1 MRNLFLDLKIKREL
15 KKFVAFKN
23 SYNFNM
29 KEIEKRDDGAVFC
42 DGACLRE
49 NADAEWV
56 GETESLVNVGYI
68 IHGANHSKVLSNLF
82 PYKFY
87 FKGHKMACAESVFQ
101 AFKFKDKKLQKF
113 VFEYSALNANR
124 VKGCSDY
131 DWKES
136 GKVYFLGKEYD
147 RYSKEYEL
155 LLDEMYVSMLQNPLF
170 VQALKNVGDKYILHA
185 MGEED
190 RNKTTFSREEFEKE
204 LNILKAYVVSKHR

>member
-15 KKFVAFKN
+15 KKFIEFKN
-23 SYNFNM
+23 SYDFKM
-29 KEIEKRDDGAVFC
+29 KELVKKEDGSVFC
-42 DGACLRE
+42 DGVCLRE
-49 NADAEWV
+49 NADGEWV
-56 GETESLVNVGYI
+56 GETETLVNVGYI
-68 IHGANHSKVLSNLF
+68 IHGSNPKVLSNLF

-87 FKGHKMACAESVFQ
+87 FKGYKMACAESVFQ
-101 AFKFKDKKLQKF
+101 AFKFKNKKLQKY

-147 RYSKEYEL
+147 RFDKKYEL
-155 LLDEMYVSMLQNPLF
+155 LLDEMYVCMLQNPLF
-170 VQALKNVGDKYILHA
+170 VQALKNVGDKYIMHA

-190 RNKTTFSREEFEKE
+190 SKKTTFSRFEFEKE
-204 LNILKAYVVSKHR
+204 LNALKDYVISKHR